1 MAEEKTTT
9 ARKAAKSIAKANEPL
24 GFETEL
30 WRSADLM
37 RGKMDASEYK
47 HVVLGLLFLKYIS
60 DAFAEARAEIKKNID
75 DPEHDDHLPPGL
87 KDREAQVQAIL
98 EDRDQYTMNRVFWVP
113 KEARWEHIRAQ
124 ATLNTLGK
132 TIDDAMLA
140 VERENAA
147 LKNVLPKDYA
157 HPDMAVVQL
166 APLINLISG
175 MMLGDKESRGKDV
188 LGRVYEYFLSQFAS
202 AEGKNSGEFY
212 TPRSVVNTL
221 VRMLAPYKGRV
232 YDPCSGSGGMFVLS
246 EKFVEEHGGRV
257 GDISIFGQESNPT
270 TWRLCK
276 MNLAIRGIE
285 CDLGPEPADTFHRD
299 LHPDQKFDY
308 ILANPPFNIKTWGG
322 EHLRNDVRWSIAPPP
337 EGNANYAW
345 VQHILHHL
353 KPHGVA
359 GFVLSNGSM
368 SGKTG
373 GEDEI
378 RKQLIERDL
387 VDCMVSLPGQL
398 FYSTAIPV
406 CLWFLARDKKNGRGR
421 EGRAL
426 KDRSRRILFINASKL
441 KGEMVG
447 RTHRVL
453 TEEEINRVAN
463 TYHNWRGDGDEPYED
478 VSGFSKSATL
488 EDVRLHKYIL
498 TPGRYVGAAAG
509 EEDGEPFDKKYD
521 RLNATLISQLDDGS
535 KLDDII
541 RTNLANLT
549 FDNE

>member
-9 ARKAAKSIAKANEPL
+9 RKAAKGTAKANEPL
-24 GFETEL
+24 GFENEL
-30 WRSADLM
+30 WKSADLM

-60 DAFAEARAEIKKNID
+60 DAFAEARAEIKKNTD
-75 DPEHDDHLPPGL
+75 DPAHDDYLPPDL

-98 EDRDQYTMNRVFWVP
+98 EDRDQYAMRRVFWVP

-124 ATLNTLGK
+124 ATLNILGK
-132 TIDDAMLA
+132 AIDEAMIA
-140 VERENAA
+140 VERENPA

-175 MMLGDKESRGKDV
+175 IMLGDKESRGKDV

-232 YDPCSGSGGMFVLS
+232 YDPASGSGGMFVLS
-246 EKFVEEHGGRV
+246 EKFVEEHGGKV

-308 ILANPPFNIKTWGG
+308 ILANPPFNIKKWGG

-337 EGNANYAW
+337 EGNANFAW

-373 GEDEI
+373 GEDLI
-378 RKQLIERDL
+378 RKELVERDL

-426 KDRSRRILFINASKL
+426 KDRSRRILFINGSKL

-453 TEEEINRVAN
+453 TEEEINMLAA
-463 TYHNWRGDGDEPYED
+463 TYHNWRGDGDGEYED
-478 VSGFSKSATL
+478 MPGFCKSASI
-488 EDVRLHKYIL
+488 EDVRLAKWVL
-498 TPGRYVGAAAG
+498 TPGRYVGARAI
-509 EEDGEPFDKKYD
+509 EQDGEPFSLKLG
-521 RLNATLISQLDDGS
+521 RLRLVLHTQIGRSAELNQQIETNLNLLDDV
-535 KLDDII
+535 
-541 RTNLANLT
+541 N
-549 FDNE
+549 